1 MKIHEYQAKQILSKF
16 QIPIPFGKVAH
27 SLEEV
32 TEIVKQLPTEGAVV
46 KAQILA
52 GGRGKGGGV
61 KVVKNKEQVINV
73 AKEILGMNL
82 ITPQTTAEGQK
93 VSKILIEQNLTIK
106 KEFYFSILVD
116 RKTKKSTILASSQG
130 GMDIEEVA
138 AKNPDKIIKQK
149 IQSGLGLR
157 AYQTRNLAF
166 ALDLHKIDKKL
177 ISQATQMFLKFYKF
191 FVEKDLSLLEINPLV
206 VTENNELL
214 PLDCKISFD
223 ENALPRHPEILPLRD
238 TSEENEFEIE
248 ATKHNLNF
256 IKLNGN
262 IGCMVNGAGLA
273 MATMDIIQYYKGE
286 AANFL
291 DVGGN
296 TSADKIASA
305 FRIISKD
312 KKVRS
317 LFINI
322 FGGIVRCDL
331 VAEGILQALEKTNFS
346 IPIVARL
353 EGTNSKEAKNTIK
366 NKNFANLEIISD
378 LEEATKRAIFIAQN

>member
-1 MKIHEYQAKQILSKF
+1 MKIHEYQAKQILNEFK
-16 QIPIPFGKVAH
+16 IPTPFGKIAH

-32 TEIVKQLPTEGAVV
+32 KEITKQIPTEGGVV

-61 KVVKNKEQVINV
+61 KVVKNKEQIITA

-82 ITPQTTAEGQK
+82 VTPQTTSKGQK
-93 VSKILIEQNLTIK
+93 VSKVLIEEGLKIK

-116 RKTKKSTILASSQG
+116 RKTKKITILASSEG

-138 AKNPDKIIKQK
+138 EKSPDKIIKQK
-149 IQSGLGLR
+149 IHSGIGLR
-157 AYQTRNLAF
+157 SYQTRNLAF
-166 ALDLHKIDKKL
+166 ALGLHKIDKNL
-177 ISQATQMFLKFYKF
+177 IRQATEMFLKFYKVF
-191 FVEKDLSLLEINPLV
+191 LEKDLSLLEINPLV
-206 VTENNELL
+206 VTANNELL
-214 PLDCKISFD
+214 PLDCKINFD
-223 ENALPRHPEILPLRD
+223 ENALSRHPKISPLRD
-238 TSEENEFEIE
+238 ISEENEFEIE
-248 ATKHNLNF
+248 ASKHDLNF
-256 IKLNGN
+256 IKLDGN
-262 IGCMVNGAGLA
+262 IACMVNGAGLA
-273 MATMDIIQYYKGE
+273 MATMDIIQYYKGN

-296 TSADKIASA
+296 TSADKIAAA

-312 KKVRS
+312 KTVNS

-331 VAEGILQALEKTNFS
+331 VAEGILQALEETNFS

-353 EGTNSKEAKNTIK
+353 EGTNSNEAKNTIK
-366 NKNFANLEIISD
+366 NKNFPNLEIISD
-378 LEEATKRAIFIAQN
+378 LEKATKKAILIAQI